1 MSWAIGTG
9 RPAAK
14 SRLSTRAGSR
24 PRSSPGVTAPPPSG
38 AAWAPLP
45 FPFSLS
51 LPMTSGAL
59 SMLPLPSPP
68 LLDLSQVAH
77 ALRRLLD
84 RPHRQLERDRPEAL
98 RLPGAHDTEP
108 DQLEERQED
117 DDHLGAVGVGAEQ
130 ARELAPRAQ
139 HEPGQDARHALAD
152 REPLARDVVRA
163 RRADAHEDVAQ
174 RVEQVGQ
181 ARIAHRRLVL
191 VAGYHRLARAREH
204 VAIEHLPLAERDR
217 DLAEALILDQLLHQ
231 LGPRVLLGLF
241 VLARQRQQH
250 AALDVGEGRRHDEV
264 LARAVE
270 VQLGQLLEHRQVLV
284 GDGGDGDVGDL
295 HLVLLDEVEEQVER
309 ALEDGEPHGAGRVH
323 RPTALRTCAMVT
335 AATARA
341 VALPA
346 SSAAR
351 ASAGVKDRKSTRL
364 NSITATSRMPS
375 SA

>member
-45 FPFSLS
+45 FPFWLS

-68 LLDLSQVAH
+68 LLDLAQVAH

-152 REPLARDVVRA
+152 REPLARDVRRA
-163 RRADAHEDVAQ
+163 RPAGAPQGARQ
-174 RVEQVGQ
+174 TGQ
-181 ARIAHRRLVL
+181 AGREARVTHTRLVL
-191 VAGYHRLARAREH
+191 
-204 VAIEHLPLAERDR
+204 
-217 DLAEALILDQLLHQ
+217 
-231 LGPRVLLGLF
+231 
-241 VLARQRQQH
+241 
-250 AALDVGEGRRHDEV
+250 
-264 LARAVE
+264 
-270 VQLGQLLEHRQVLV
+270 
-284 GDGGDGDVGDL
+284 
-295 HLVLLDEVEEQVER
+295 
-309 ALEDGEPHGAGRVH
+309 
-323 RPTALRTCAMVT
+323 
-335 AATARA
+335 
-341 VALPA
+341 
-346 SSAAR
+346 
-351 ASAGVKDRKSTRL
+351 
-364 NSITATSRMPS
+364 
-375 SA
+375 

>member
-45 FPFSLS
+45 FPFWLS

-130 ARELAPRAQ
+130 APELAPRAQ

-152 REPLARDVVRA
+152 RKPPALDVVRA
-163 RRADAHEDVAQ
+163 RRGGGPRGGA
-174 RVEQVGQ
+174 RGGGQ
-181 ARIAHRRLVL
+181 
-191 VAGYHRLARAREH
+191 GGPGRLAH
-204 VAIEHLPLAERDR
+204 
-217 DLAEALILDQLLHQ
+217 
-231 LGPRVLLGLF
+231 PRPG
-241 VLARQRQQH
+241 
-250 AALDVGEGRRHDEV
+250 VGAGG
-264 LARAVE
+264 RAVPR
-270 VQLGQLLEHRQVLV
+270 G
-284 GDGGDGDVGDL
+284 
-295 HLVLLDEVEEQVER
+295 
-309 ALEDGEPHGAGRVH
+309 P
-323 RPTALRTCAMVT
+323 
-335 AATARA
+335 
-341 VALPA
+341 
-346 SSAAR
+346 
-351 ASAGVKDRKSTRL
+351 
-364 NSITATSRMPS
+364 
-375 SA
+375 

>member
-38 AAWAPLP
+38 APWTPLP

-51 LPMTSGAL
+51 LPMTSCAL

-98 RLPGAHDTEP
+98 RLPRAHDAEP

-152 REPLARDVVRA
+152 REPLALDVVRA
-163 RRADAHEDVAQ
+163 RRADAHEDAAQ
-174 RVEQVGQ
+174 GGGQ
-181 ARIAHRRLVL
+181 GGPARSPPPRLGVR
-191 VAGYHRLARAREH
+191 AGDHRLAPARGH
-204 VAIEHLPLAERDR
+204 VAVEPPPPPERGPHLPGAP
-217 DLAEALILDQLLHQ
+217 ILDQPLH
-231 LGPRVLLGLF
+231 P
-241 VLARQRQQH
+241 
-250 AALDVGEGRRHDEV
+250 
-264 LARAVE
+264 
-270 VQLGQLLEHRQVLV
+270 
-284 GDGGDGDVGDL
+284 
-295 HLVLLDEVEEQVER
+295 
-309 ALEDGEPHGAGRVH
+309 
-323 RPTALRTCAMVT
+323 LR
-335 AATARA
+335 
-341 VALPA
+341 
-346 SSAAR
+346 
-351 ASAGVKDRKSTRL
+351 
-364 NSITATSRMPS
+364 
-375 SA
+375 

>member
-38 AAWAPLP
+38 AVWAPLP
-45 FPFSLS
+45 FPFPPS
-51 LPMTSGAL
+51 LPITSSGL

-98 RLPGAHDTEP
+98 RLPRAHDAEP

-117 DDHLGAVGVGAEQ
+117 DDHLGAVG
-130 ARELAPRAQ
+130 
-139 HEPGQDARHALAD
+139 
-152 REPLARDVVRA
+152 
-163 RRADAHEDVAQ
+163 
-174 RVEQVGQ
+174 
-181 ARIAHRRLVL
+181 
-191 VAGYHRLARAREH
+191 AGDHRLARAREH

-231 LGPRVLLGLF
+231 LGPRVLLGLL
-241 VLARQRQQH
+241 VLARLRQQH
-250 AALDVGEGRRHDEV
+250 AALDVRECRRHDEV

-270 VQLGQLLEHRQVLV
+270 VQ
-284 GDGGDGDVGDL
+284 
-295 HLVLLDEVEEQVER
+295 
-309 ALEDGEPHGAGRVH
+309 
-323 RPTALRTCAMVT
+323 
-335 AATARA
+335 
-341 VALPA
+341 
-346 SSAAR
+346 
-351 ASAGVKDRKSTRL
+351 
-364 NSITATSRMPS
+364 
-375 SA
+375 